1 MKFRKS
7 VALAMLATTLILV
20 GCTDEE
26 LEVRKQERVNYTILD
41 TYEYDRV
48 KVVVEDELTAEELA
62 TETLR
67 SKVGLT
73 TGGILKYGE
82 VGISENQGVFI
93 ETAIADG
100 SVIPTKSGF
109 SDSEI
114 DLINTSVDK
123 SWEQQLVEQF
133 SVLEGG
139 REKSLASLNENIDKE
154 SELTAEITKAAEEQK
169 ARIAEQEKALEEQ
182 QNQEEL
188 IENTTEVDVDDE
200 YAE

>member
-1 MKFRKS
+1 MKMKHIG
-7 VALAMLATTLILV
+7 LLLLATTLVLV
-20 GCTDEE
+20 GCSDEE
-26 LEVRKQERVNYTILD
+26 LEVRKQARVNYEILD

-48 KVVVEDELTAEELA
+48 KVVVEEELTAAELA

-67 SKVGLT
+67 QKVGLT

-82 VGISENQGVFI
+82 VGIADGQGVFI

-109 SDSEI
+109 SDAEI
-114 DLINTSVDK
+114 NIINTSTDK
-123 SWEQQLVEQF
+123 EWEQELVEQF

-169 ARIAEQEKALEEQ
+169 KRIAEQEKALEEQ
-182 QNQEEL
+182 QKQEEVL
-188 IENTTEVDVDDE
+188 ENTSEE
-200 YAE
+200 